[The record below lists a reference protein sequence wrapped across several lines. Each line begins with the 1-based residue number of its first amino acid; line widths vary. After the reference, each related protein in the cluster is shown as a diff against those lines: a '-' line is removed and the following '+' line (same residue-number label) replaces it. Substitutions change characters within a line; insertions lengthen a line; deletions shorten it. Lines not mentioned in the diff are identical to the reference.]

1 MRIVVLGATGM
12 LGTDVVA
19 AAAREHEVV
28 GLSEQETDILDVAA
42 LEHAV
47 EAHRPQ
53 AVVNCAAY
61 TDVDGAEAN
70 EDTAMAVNAVGAL
83 NVAEAAAEVGATVV
97 YPSTDYVFDG
107 SKREPYVESDPVSP
121 RSAYGRSKLE
131 GEVATATVPR
141 HLIVRTAWLFG
152 THGRN
157 FVEAMFGAA
166 DRGLLKVVDDQVGC
180 PTYTR
185 HLAAAI
191 LRMLEADTTGIVH
204 AAGAGQCSWYEFA
217 REIFERAGIEVEL
230 SPCTTAEY
238 PRPAPRPAYSVL
250 RSERPDAPRLPA
262 WKRGL
267 EAYLAERVTA

>member
-1 MRIVVLGATGM
+1 MRLLVLGAAGM
-12 LGTDVVA
+12 LGSDVVLTPGD
-19 AAAREHEVV
+19 HDVV
-28 GLSEQETDILDVAA
+28 GLSRRDADVLDVAA

-47 EAHRPQ
+47 EAHHPD

-61 TDVDGAEAN
+61 TDVDGAEAD
-70 EDTAMAVNAVGAL
+70 EDGAMAVNAVGAL
-83 NVAEAAAEVGATVV
+83 NVAEAAAEIGATVV

-107 SKREPYVESDPVSP
+107 GKREPYLESDPVSP

-157 FVEAMFGAA
+157 FVETMLGAA
-166 DRGLLKVVDDQVGC
+166 ERGSLKVVDDQVGC

-191 LRMLEADTTGIVH
+191 VRMVGAETTGIVH
-204 AAGAGQCSWYEFA
+204 TVGSGQCSWYEFA
-217 REIFERAGIEVEL
+217 RTIFARANTEVDL
-230 SPCTTAEY
+230 APCTTAEF

-250 RSERPDAPRLPA
+250 RSQRQDVPVLPP
-262 WKRGL
+262 WQQGL
-267 EAYLAERVTA
+267 DEYLAERVAA